1 MNVNRMKKRILLLL
15 LVIPALIKA
24 QDVMTETR
32 QELTSPDG
40 AYRFTF
46 YQRAVGEDN
55 AQMYYTLTYKNRPV
69 IEESKLGVLIENQLF
84 ESALGI
90 PNDTCHFWCENL
102 KLTGTEHQ
110 KTDEIWKPV
119 YGERAEVRDCYNEM
133 TLKFKKGE
141 GKGNRDG
148 GYDKRKNYFMNIIV
162 RAYNEGVAFRYHFP
176 EMTNGLFL
184 HIVGEQTSFTMPEG
198 TMAYYERW
206 AQGPYELRPLEGW
219 GKEESERPLTL
230 KLPDGLSVALLEAE
244 MVDYVRGKF
253 RLSAEKPSTLETSLY
268 SSVDIISPYS
278 TPWRVIMVGERPVD
292 LINNNDIVL
301 NLNPACKLADTSWIK
316 PGKVFRSGDL
326 KQDRVKAA
334 IDFAAERGIQYVH
347 MDAGWY
353 GPEMKMSSDATTV
366 SPDKDLDIPA
376 LCKYAESKGIGL
388 MVYVNQRA
396 LVQQLDTLLLNKKVT
411 SDTKI
416 SVMRQVIVENEQS
429 SAKDSTQVIAL
440 FDRMMKQDMDD
451 PQIPMLYSQY
461 LLSKN
466 MEQEAVPV
474 LEQVVD
480 LDPTNKAARLMLVS
494 AAVKKEDYKQIIK
507 VCEPGIEATPDALE
521 LYYYLAIAYHQAE
534 QGDSVLSVCNR
545 ALEHI
550 TPDTRKEV
558 ISDFYSIMG
567 DIYHTKKQMT
577 EAYAAYDSAL
587 VYNPSNIG
595 ALNNYA
601 YYLSVERRDLDK
613 AEEMSY
619 KTVKAEPNNSTYLDT
634 YAWIL
639 FEKGNYAEARIYIDN
654 AMKNDGEKS
663 DVIVEHCGDIYF
675 MTGDVEGALKY
686 WKKALEM
693 GSESKTL
700 KQKIEKKKYIAE

>member
-1 MNVNRMKKRILLLL
+1 MKIKIGWLFVTVLMLTSCGGIRSVRTAKTTAKADGASLMKETLLSAEQQRKYDYFFLEAMRMKGKNEYDAVFGLLQHCLD
-15 LVIPALIKA
+15 INPTA
-24 QDVMTETR
+24 
-32 QELTSPDG
+32 S
-40 AYRFTF
+40 
-46 YQRAVGEDN
+46 
-55 AQMYYTLTYKNRPV
+55 
-69 IEESKLGVLIENQLF
+69 
-84 ESALGI
+84 SALY
-90 PNDTCHFWCENL
+90 
-102 KLTGTEHQ
+102 
-110 KTDEIWKPV
+110 EISQYYMFLRQVPQGQV
-119 YGERAEVRDCYNEM
+119 ALEQA
-133 TLKFKKGE
+133 
-141 GKGNRDG
+141 
-148 GYDKRKNYFMNIIV
+148 
-162 RAYNEGVAFRYHFP
+162 VAFAPDNYWYSQ
-176 EMTNGLFL
+176 GLVSL
-184 HIVGEQTSFTMPEG
+184 YQ
-198 TMAYYERW
+198 
-206 AQGPYELRPLEGW
+206 QQNELD
-219 GKEESERPLTL
+219 KAA
-230 KLPDGLSVALLEAE
+230 ALLEK
-244 MVDYVRGKF
+244 MVTRFPSKQDPLFSLLDIYSRQEKYNDVISTLNRLEKRLGKNEQLSMEKF
-253 RLSAEKPSTLETSLY
+253 RIYLQMKDDKKAFQEIESLVQEY
-268 SSVDIISPYS
+268 PMDMRYQ
-278 TPWRVIMVGERPVD
+278 VILGDVYLQNGKKQEAYD
-292 LINNNDIVL
+292 AYQKVL
-301 NLNPACKLADTSWIK
+301 AVEPDNP
-316 PGKVFRSGDL
+316 
-326 KQDRVKAA
+326 
-334 IDFAAERGIQYVH
+334 
-347 MDAGWY
+347 M
-353 GPEMKMSSDATTV
+353 
-366 SPDKDLDIPA
+366 A
-376 LCKYAESKGIGL
+376 LFSMASYYEQTGQKELY
-388 MVYVNQRA
+388 Q
-396 LVQQLDTLLLNKKVT
+396 QQLDTLLLNKKVT

-416 SVMRQVIVENEQS
+416 SVMRQVIAENEQS

-534 QGDSVLSVCNR
+534 QTDSVLSVCSR
-545 ALEHI
+545 ALEHV
-550 TPDTRKEV
+550 TADTRKEV

>member
-1 MNVNRMKKRILLLL
+1 MKIKIGWLFVTVLMLTSCGGIQSVRTAKTTAKADGASLMKETLLSAEQQRKYDYFFLEAMRMKGKNEYDAAFGLLQHCLD
-15 LVIPALIKA
+15 INPTA
-24 QDVMTETR
+24 
-32 QELTSPDG
+32 S
-40 AYRFTF
+40 
-46 YQRAVGEDN
+46 
-55 AQMYYTLTYKNRPV
+55 
-69 IEESKLGVLIENQLF
+69 
-84 ESALGI
+84 SALY
-90 PNDTCHFWCENL
+90 
-102 KLTGTEHQ
+102 
-110 KTDEIWKPV
+110 EISQYYMFLRQVPQGQV
-119 YGERAEVRDCYNEM
+119 ALEQA
-133 TLKFKKGE
+133 
-141 GKGNRDG
+141 
-148 GYDKRKNYFMNIIV
+148 
-162 RAYNEGVAFRYHFP
+162 VAFAPDNYWYSQ
-176 EMTNGLFL
+176 GLVSL
-184 HIVGEQTSFTMPEG
+184 YQ
-198 TMAYYERW
+198 
-206 AQGPYELRPLEGW
+206 QQNELD
-219 GKEESERPLTL
+219 KAA
-230 KLPDGLSVALLEAE
+230 ALLEK
-244 MVDYVRGKF
+244 MVTRFPSKQDPLFSLLDIYSRQEKYNDVISTLNRLEKRLGKNEQLSMEKF
-253 RLSAEKPSTLETSLY
+253 RIYLQMKDDKKAFQEIESLVQEY
-268 SSVDIISPYS
+268 PMDMRYQ
-278 TPWRVIMVGERPVD
+278 VILGDVYLQNGKKQEAYD
-292 LINNNDIVL
+292 AYQKVL
-301 NLNPACKLADTSWIK
+301 AVEPDNP
-316 PGKVFRSGDL
+316 
-326 KQDRVKAA
+326 
-334 IDFAAERGIQYVH
+334 
-347 MDAGWY
+347 M
-353 GPEMKMSSDATTV
+353 
-366 SPDKDLDIPA
+366 A
-376 LCKYAESKGIGL
+376 LFSMASYYEQTGQKELY
-388 MVYVNQRA
+388 Q
-396 LVQQLDTLLLNKKVT
+396 QQLDTLLLNKKVT

-416 SVMRQVIVENEQS
+416 SVMRQVIAENEQS

-675 MTGDVEGALKY
+675 MTGDAEGALKY

>member
-1 MNVNRMKKRILLLL
+1 MKIKIGWLFVTVLMLTSCGGIRSVRTAKTTAKADGASLMKETLLSAEQQRKYDYFFLEAMRMKGKNEYDAAFGLLQHCLD
-15 LVIPALIKA
+15 INPTA
-24 QDVMTETR
+24 
-32 QELTSPDG
+32 S
-40 AYRFTF
+40 
-46 YQRAVGEDN
+46 
-55 AQMYYTLTYKNRPV
+55 
-69 IEESKLGVLIENQLF
+69 
-84 ESALGI
+84 SALY
-90 PNDTCHFWCENL
+90 
-102 KLTGTEHQ
+102 
-110 KTDEIWKPV
+110 EISQYYMFLRQVPQGQV
-119 YGERAEVRDCYNEM
+119 ALEQA
-133 TLKFKKGE
+133 
-141 GKGNRDG
+141 
-148 GYDKRKNYFMNIIV
+148 
-162 RAYNEGVAFRYHFP
+162 VAFAPDNYWYSQ
-176 EMTNGLFL
+176 GLVSL
-184 HIVGEQTSFTMPEG
+184 YQ
-198 TMAYYERW
+198 
-206 AQGPYELRPLEGW
+206 QQNELD
-219 GKEESERPLTL
+219 KAA
-230 KLPDGLSVALLEAE
+230 ALLEK
-244 MVDYVRGKF
+244 MVTRFPSKQDPLFSLLDIYSRQEKYNDVISTLNRLEKRLGKNEQLSMEKF
-253 RLSAEKPSTLETSLY
+253 RIYLQMKDDKKAFQEIESLVQEY
-268 SSVDIISPYS
+268 PMDMRYQ
-278 TPWRVIMVGERPVD
+278 VILGDVYLQNGKKQEAYD
-292 LINNNDIVL
+292 AYQKVL
-301 NLNPACKLADTSWIK
+301 AVEPDNP
-316 PGKVFRSGDL
+316 
-326 KQDRVKAA
+326 
-334 IDFAAERGIQYVH
+334 
-347 MDAGWY
+347 M
-353 GPEMKMSSDATTV
+353 
-366 SPDKDLDIPA
+366 A
-376 LCKYAESKGIGL
+376 LFSMASYYEQTGQKELY
-388 MVYVNQRA
+388 Q
-396 LVQQLDTLLLNKKVT
+396 QQLDTLLLNKKVT

-416 SVMRQVIVENEQS
+416 SVMRQVIAENEQS

-550 TPDTRKEV
+550 APDTRKEV
-558 ISDFYSIMG
+558 VSDFYSIMG

>member
-1 MNVNRMKKRILLLL
+1 MKIKIGWLFVTVLMLTSCGGIRSVRTAKTTAKADGASLMKETLLSAEQQRKYDYFFLEAMRMKGKNEYDAAFGLLQHCLD
-15 LVIPALIKA
+15 INPTA
-24 QDVMTETR
+24 
-32 QELTSPDG
+32 S
-40 AYRFTF
+40 
-46 YQRAVGEDN
+46 
-55 AQMYYTLTYKNRPV
+55 
-69 IEESKLGVLIENQLF
+69 
-84 ESALGI
+84 SALY
-90 PNDTCHFWCENL
+90 
-102 KLTGTEHQ
+102 
-110 KTDEIWKPV
+110 EISQYYMFLRQVPQGQV
-119 YGERAEVRDCYNEM
+119 ALEQA
-133 TLKFKKGE
+133 
-141 GKGNRDG
+141 
-148 GYDKRKNYFMNIIV
+148 
-162 RAYNEGVAFRYHFP
+162 VAFAPDNHWYSQ
-176 EMTNGLFL
+176 GLVSL
-184 HIVGEQTSFTMPEG
+184 YQ
-198 TMAYYERW
+198 
-206 AQGPYELRPLEGW
+206 QQNELD
-219 GKEESERPLTL
+219 KAA
-230 KLPDGLSVALLEAE
+230 ALLEK
-244 MVDYVRGKF
+244 MVTRFPSKQDPLFSLLDIYSRQEKYNDVISTLNRLEKRLGKNEQLSMEKF
-253 RLSAEKPSTLETSLY
+253 RIYLQMKDDKKAFQEIESLVQEY
-268 SSVDIISPYS
+268 PMDMRYQ
-278 TPWRVIMVGERPVD
+278 VILGDVYLQNGKKQEAYD
-292 LINNNDIVL
+292 AYQKVL
-301 NLNPACKLADTSWIK
+301 AVEPDNP
-316 PGKVFRSGDL
+316 
-326 KQDRVKAA
+326 
-334 IDFAAERGIQYVH
+334 
-347 MDAGWY
+347 M
-353 GPEMKMSSDATTV
+353 
-366 SPDKDLDIPA
+366 A
-376 LCKYAESKGIGL
+376 LFSMASYYEQTGQKELY
-388 MVYVNQRA
+388 Q
-396 LVQQLDTLLLNKKVT
+396 QQLDTLLLNKKVT

-416 SVMRQVIVENEQS
+416 SVMRQVIAENEQS

-675 MTGDVEGALKY
+675 MTGDAEGALKY

>member
-1 MNVNRMKKRILLLL
+1 MKIKIGWLFVTVLMLTSCGGIRSVRTAKTTAKADGASLMKETLLSAEQQRKYDYFFLEAMRMKGKNEYDAAFGLLQHCLD
-15 LVIPALIKA
+15 INPTA
-24 QDVMTETR
+24 
-32 QELTSPDG
+32 S
-40 AYRFTF
+40 
-46 YQRAVGEDN
+46 
-55 AQMYYTLTYKNRPV
+55 
-69 IEESKLGVLIENQLF
+69 
-84 ESALGI
+84 SALY
-90 PNDTCHFWCENL
+90 
-102 KLTGTEHQ
+102 
-110 KTDEIWKPV
+110 EISQYYMFLRQVPQGQV
-119 YGERAEVRDCYNEM
+119 ALEQA
-133 TLKFKKGE
+133 
-141 GKGNRDG
+141 
-148 GYDKRKNYFMNIIV
+148 
-162 RAYNEGVAFRYHFP
+162 VAFAPDNYWYSQ
-176 EMTNGLFL
+176 GLVSL
-184 HIVGEQTSFTMPEG
+184 YQ
-198 TMAYYERW
+198 
-206 AQGPYELRPLEGW
+206 QQNELD
-219 GKEESERPLTL
+219 KAA
-230 KLPDGLSVALLEAE
+230 ALLEK
-244 MVDYVRGKF
+244 MVIRFPSKQDPLFSLLDIYSRQEKYNDVISTLNRLEKRLGKNEQLSMEKF
-253 RLSAEKPSTLETSLY
+253 RIYLQMKDDKKAFQEIESLVQEY
-268 SSVDIISPYS
+268 PMDMRYQ
-278 TPWRVIMVGERPVD
+278 VILGDVYLQNGKKQEAYD
-292 LINNNDIVL
+292 AYQKVL
-301 NLNPACKLADTSWIK
+301 AVEPDNP
-316 PGKVFRSGDL
+316 
-326 KQDRVKAA
+326 
-334 IDFAAERGIQYVH
+334 
-347 MDAGWY
+347 M
-353 GPEMKMSSDATTV
+353 
-366 SPDKDLDIPA
+366 A
-376 LCKYAESKGIGL
+376 LFSMASYYEQTGQKELY
-388 MVYVNQRA
+388 Q
-396 LVQQLDTLLLNKKVT
+396 QQLDTLLLNKKVT

-416 SVMRQVIVENEQS
+416 SVMRQVIAENEQS

-480 LDPTNKAARLMLVS
+480 LDPTNKAARLMLVG

-558 ISDFYSIMG
+558 VSDFYSIMG

-675 MTGDVEGALKY
+675 MTGDVEGALNY

-693 GSESKTL
+693 GSESKML

>member
-1 MNVNRMKKRILLLL
+1 MKIKIGWLFVTVLMLTSCGGIRSVRTAKTTAKADGASLMKETLLSAEQQRKYDYFFLEAMRMKGKNEYDAAFGLLQHCLD
-15 LVIPALIKA
+15 INPTA
-24 QDVMTETR
+24 
-32 QELTSPDG
+32 S
-40 AYRFTF
+40 
-46 YQRAVGEDN
+46 
-55 AQMYYTLTYKNRPV
+55 
-69 IEESKLGVLIENQLF
+69 
-84 ESALGI
+84 SALY
-90 PNDTCHFWCENL
+90 
-102 KLTGTEHQ
+102 
-110 KTDEIWKPV
+110 EISQYYMFLRQVPQGQV
-119 YGERAEVRDCYNEM
+119 ALEQA
-133 TLKFKKGE
+133 
-141 GKGNRDG
+141 
-148 GYDKRKNYFMNIIV
+148 
-162 RAYNEGVAFRYHFP
+162 VAFAPDNYWYSQ
-176 EMTNGLFL
+176 GLVSL
-184 HIVGEQTSFTMPEG
+184 YQ
-198 TMAYYERW
+198 
-206 AQGPYELRPLEGW
+206 QQNELD
-219 GKEESERPLTL
+219 KAA
-230 KLPDGLSVALLEAE
+230 ALLEK
-244 MVDYVRGKF
+244 MVTRFPSKQEPLFSLLDIYSRQEKYNDVISTLNRLEKRLGKNEQLSMEKF
-253 RLSAEKPSTLETSLY
+253 RIYLQMKDDKKAFQEIESLVQEY
-268 SSVDIISPYS
+268 PMDMRYQ
-278 TPWRVIMVGERPVD
+278 VILGDVYLQNGKKQEAYD
-292 LINNNDIVL
+292 AYQKVL
-301 NLNPACKLADTSWIK
+301 AVEPDNP
-316 PGKVFRSGDL
+316 
-326 KQDRVKAA
+326 
-334 IDFAAERGIQYVH
+334 
-347 MDAGWY
+347 M
-353 GPEMKMSSDATTV
+353 
-366 SPDKDLDIPA
+366 A
-376 LCKYAESKGIGL
+376 LFSMASYYEQTGQKELY
-388 MVYVNQRA
+388 Q
-396 LVQQLDTLLLNKKVT
+396 QQLDTLLLNKKVT
-411 SDTKI
+411 SDTKT
-416 SVMRQVIVENEQS
+416 SVMRQVIAENEQS

-558 ISDFYSIMG
+558 VSDFYSIMG

-675 MTGDVEGALKY
+675 MTGDVEGALNY

-693 GSESKTL
+693 GSESKML

>member
-1 MNVNRMKKRILLLL
+1 MKIKIGWLFVTVLMLTSCGGIRSVRTAKTTAKADGASLMKETLLSAEQQRKYDYFFLEAMRMKGKNEYDAAFGLLQHCLD
-15 LVIPALIKA
+15 INPTA
-24 QDVMTETR
+24 
-32 QELTSPDG
+32 S
-40 AYRFTF
+40 
-46 YQRAVGEDN
+46 
-55 AQMYYTLTYKNRPV
+55 
-69 IEESKLGVLIENQLF
+69 
-84 ESALGI
+84 SALY
-90 PNDTCHFWCENL
+90 
-102 KLTGTEHQ
+102 
-110 KTDEIWKPV
+110 EISQYYMFLRQVPQGQV
-119 YGERAEVRDCYNEM
+119 ALEQA
-133 TLKFKKGE
+133 
-141 GKGNRDG
+141 
-148 GYDKRKNYFMNIIV
+148 
-162 RAYNEGVAFRYHFP
+162 VAFAPDNYWYSQ
-176 EMTNGLFL
+176 GLVSL
-184 HIVGEQTSFTMPEG
+184 YQ
-198 TMAYYERW
+198 
-206 AQGPYELRPLEGW
+206 QQNELD
-219 GKEESERPLTL
+219 KAA
-230 KLPDGLSVALLEAE
+230 ALLEK
-244 MVDYVRGKF
+244 MVTRFPSKQDPLFSLLDIYSRQEKYNDVISTLNRLEKRLGKNEQLSMEKF
-253 RLSAEKPSTLETSLY
+253 RIYLQMKDDKKAFQEIESLVQEY
-268 SSVDIISPYS
+268 PMDMRYQ
-278 TPWRVIMVGERPVD
+278 VILGDVYLQNGKKQEAYD
-292 LINNNDIVL
+292 AYQKVL
-301 NLNPACKLADTSWIK
+301 AVEPDNP
-316 PGKVFRSGDL
+316 
-326 KQDRVKAA
+326 
-334 IDFAAERGIQYVH
+334 
-347 MDAGWY
+347 M
-353 GPEMKMSSDATTV
+353 
-366 SPDKDLDIPA
+366 A
-376 LCKYAESKGIGL
+376 LFSMASYYEQTGQKELY
-388 MVYVNQRA
+388 Q
-396 LVQQLDTLLLNKKVT
+396 QQLDTLLLNKKVT

-416 SVMRQVIVENEQS
+416 SVMRQVIAENEQS

-550 TPDTRKEV
+550 TPDTRKEF

-675 MTGDVEGALKY
+675 MTGDAEGALKY

>member
-1 MNVNRMKKRILLLL
+1 MKIKIGWLFVTVLMLTSCGGIRSVRTAKTTAKADGASLMKETLLSAEQQRKYDYFFLEAMRMKGKNEYDAAFGLLQHCLD
-15 LVIPALIKA
+15 INPTA
-24 QDVMTETR
+24 
-32 QELTSPDG
+32 S
-40 AYRFTF
+40 
-46 YQRAVGEDN
+46 
-55 AQMYYTLTYKNRPV
+55 
-69 IEESKLGVLIENQLF
+69 
-84 ESALGI
+84 SALY
-90 PNDTCHFWCENL
+90 
-102 KLTGTEHQ
+102 
-110 KTDEIWKPV
+110 EISQYYMFLRQVPQGQV
-119 YGERAEVRDCYNEM
+119 ALEQA
-133 TLKFKKGE
+133 
-141 GKGNRDG
+141 
-148 GYDKRKNYFMNIIV
+148 
-162 RAYNEGVAFRYHFP
+162 VAFAPDNYWYSQ
-176 EMTNGLFL
+176 GLVSL
-184 HIVGEQTSFTMPEG
+184 YQ
-198 TMAYYERW
+198 
-206 AQGPYELRPLEGW
+206 QQNELD
-219 GKEESERPLTL
+219 KAA
-230 KLPDGLSVALLEAE
+230 ALLEK
-244 MVDYVRGKF
+244 MVTRFPSKQDPLFSLLDIYSRQEKYNDVISTLNRLEKRLGKNEQLSMEKF
-253 RLSAEKPSTLETSLY
+253 RIYLQMKDDKKAFQEIESLVQEY
-268 SSVDIISPYS
+268 PMDMRYQ
-278 TPWRVIMVGERPVD
+278 VILGDVYLQNGKKQEAYD
-292 LINNNDIVL
+292 AYQKVL
-301 NLNPACKLADTSWIK
+301 AVEPDNP
-316 PGKVFRSGDL
+316 
-326 KQDRVKAA
+326 
-334 IDFAAERGIQYVH
+334 
-347 MDAGWY
+347 M
-353 GPEMKMSSDATTV
+353 
-366 SPDKDLDIPA
+366 A
-376 LCKYAESKGIGL
+376 LFSMASYYEQTGQKELY
-388 MVYVNQRA
+388 Q
-396 LVQQLDTLLLNKKVT
+396 QQLDTLLLNKKVT

-416 SVMRQVIVENEQS
+416 SVMRQVIAENEQS

-494 AAVKKEDYKQIIK
+494 AVVKKEDYKQIIK

>member
-1 MNVNRMKKRILLLL
+1 MK
-15 LVIPALIKA
+15 IKIGWLF
-24 QDVMTETR
+24 VTVLM
-32 QELTSPDG
+32 LTSCGGIRSVRTAKTTAKADG
-40 AYRFTF
+40 ASLMK
-46 YQRAVGEDN
+46 E
-55 AQMYYTLTYKNRPV
+55 TL
-69 IEESKLGVLIENQLF
+69 
-84 ESALGI
+84 
-90 PNDTCHFWCENL
+90 
-102 KLTGTEHQ
+102 
-110 KTDEIWKPV
+110 
-119 YGERAEVRDCYNEM
+119 
-133 TLKFKKGE
+133 
-141 GKGNRDG
+141 
-148 GYDKRKNYFMNIIV
+148 
-162 RAYNEGVAFRYHFP
+162 
-176 EMTNGLFL
+176 
-184 HIVGEQTSFTMPEG
+184 
-198 TMAYYERW
+198 
-206 AQGPYELRPLEGW
+206 
-219 GKEESERPLTL
+219 
-230 KLPDGLSVALLEAE
+230 
-244 MVDYVRGKF
+244 
-253 RLSAEKPSTLETSLY
+253 LSAEQQRKYDYFFLEAMRMKGKNEYDAAFGLLQHCLDINPTASSALYEISQYYMFLRQVPQGQVALEQAVAFAPDNYWYSQGLVSLYQQQNELDKAAVLLEKMVTRFPSKQDPLFSLLDIYSRQEKYNDVISTLNRLEKRLGKNEQLSMEKFRIYLQMKDDKKAFQEIESLVQEY
-268 SSVDIISPYS
+268 PMDMRYQ
-278 TPWRVIMVGERPVD
+278 VILGDVYLQNGKKQEAYD
-292 LINNNDIVL
+292 AYQKVL
-301 NLNPACKLADTSWIK
+301 AVEPDNP
-316 PGKVFRSGDL
+316 
-326 KQDRVKAA
+326 
-334 IDFAAERGIQYVH
+334 
-347 MDAGWY
+347 M
-353 GPEMKMSSDATTV
+353 
-366 SPDKDLDIPA
+366 A
-376 LCKYAESKGIGL
+376 LFSMASYYEQTGQKELY
-388 MVYVNQRA
+388 Q
-396 LVQQLDTLLLNKKVT
+396 QQLDTLLLNKKVT

-416 SVMRQVIVENEQS
+416 SVMRQVIAENEQS

-675 MTGDVEGALKY
+675 MTGDAEGALKY

>member
-1 MNVNRMKKRILLLL
+1 MKIKIGWLFVTVLMLTSCGGIRSVRTAKTTAKADGASLMKETWLSAEQQRKYDYFFLEAMRMKGKNEYDAAFGLLQHCLD
-15 LVIPALIKA
+15 INPTA
-24 QDVMTETR
+24 
-32 QELTSPDG
+32 S
-40 AYRFTF
+40 
-46 YQRAVGEDN
+46 
-55 AQMYYTLTYKNRPV
+55 
-69 IEESKLGVLIENQLF
+69 
-84 ESALGI
+84 SALY
-90 PNDTCHFWCENL
+90 
-102 KLTGTEHQ
+102 
-110 KTDEIWKPV
+110 EISQYYMFLRQVPQGQV
-119 YGERAEVRDCYNEM
+119 ALEQA
-133 TLKFKKGE
+133 
-141 GKGNRDG
+141 
-148 GYDKRKNYFMNIIV
+148 
-162 RAYNEGVAFRYHFP
+162 VAFAPDNYWYSQ
-176 EMTNGLFL
+176 GLVSL
-184 HIVGEQTSFTMPEG
+184 YQ
-198 TMAYYERW
+198 
-206 AQGPYELRPLEGW
+206 QQNELD
-219 GKEESERPLTL
+219 KAA
-230 KLPDGLSVALLEAE
+230 ALLEK
-244 MVDYVRGKF
+244 MVTRFPSKQDPLFSLLDIYSRQEKYNDVISTLNRLEKRLGKNEQLSMEKF
-253 RLSAEKPSTLETSLY
+253 RIYLQMKDDKKAFQEIESLVQEY
-268 SSVDIISPYS
+268 PMDMRYQ
-278 TPWRVIMVGERPVD
+278 VILGDVYLQNGKKQEAYD
-292 LINNNDIVL
+292 AYQKVL
-301 NLNPACKLADTSWIK
+301 AVEPDNP
-316 PGKVFRSGDL
+316 
-326 KQDRVKAA
+326 
-334 IDFAAERGIQYVH
+334 
-347 MDAGWY
+347 M
-353 GPEMKMSSDATTV
+353 
-366 SPDKDLDIPA
+366 A
-376 LCKYAESKGIGL
+376 LFSMASYYEQTGQKELY
-388 MVYVNQRA
+388 Q
-396 LVQQLDTLLLNKKVT
+396 QQLDTLLLNKKVT

-416 SVMRQVIVENEQS
+416 SVMRQVIAENEQS

-587 VYNPSNIG
+587 VYNSSNIG

-693 GSESKTL
+693 GSESKML